1 MLNNQNSINTTK
13 AKYLS
18 ESTIHLGNMEETHAL
33 VSQELQT
40 LKMYMPLTV
49 IKYEH
54 YEWSDLA
61 GDYPIELDSKTAL
74 SFHDEI
80 LDSILKENMKIEK
93 EQGLMKSYNIKDSI
107 SQKVQSLFFTVE
119 QVGDELLG
127 VAECKVKDNLSD
139 VELEKLKNYVIGQ
152 ASDGF
157 GEKFEQCPIKAGT
170 AEIYL
175 NLWTD
180 SKSWFIMTQ
189 EEIESKVQ
197 QMGGIHLE

>member
-1 MLNNQNSINTTK
+1 MLNNQNSIKNTRE
-13 AKYLS
+13 KYLA
-18 ESTIHLGNMEETHAL
+18 EGRIHLGNMEESNAL
-33 VSQELQT
+33 VPQELQT

-80 LDSILKENMKIEK
+80 LDSIIKENMKIEK

-127 VAECKVKDNLSD
+127 VAECKVHDNLSD

-157 GEKFEQCPIKAGT
+157 GEKFEQRPIKVGT

-189 EEIESKVQ
+189 EEIESKIQ